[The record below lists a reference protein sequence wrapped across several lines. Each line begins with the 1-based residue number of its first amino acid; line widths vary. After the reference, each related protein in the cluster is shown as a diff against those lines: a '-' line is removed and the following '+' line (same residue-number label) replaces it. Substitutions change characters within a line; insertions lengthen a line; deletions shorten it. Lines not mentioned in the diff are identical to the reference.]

1 MHKKYVTKK
10 SWGRARLGL
19 DFLALAK
26 RSIMP
31 HEIQG
36 AISIC
41 LETKSVKFQER
52 RSVTPLAELLGPMV
66 EIHADGSVDFI
77 HPTARES
84 VPLRDQFDHD
94 AYRFQLPTP
103 RTQPSFH

>member
-1 MHKKYVTKK
+1 MSVKVLRMKDLNTYIFSYGRILRRMNMKYVLKK

-19 DFLALAK
+19 DLLALAK

-31 HEIQG
+31 QEIQG

-41 LETKSVKFQER
+41 LETKSVEFQER

-77 HPTARES
+77 HPTARE
-84 VPLRDQFDHD
+84 
-94 AYRFQLPTP
+94 
-103 RTQPSFH
+103 

>member
-1 MHKKYVTKK
+1 MSVRVLGMKNLNAYVFSYGRILRRMNKKYVTKK

-19 DFLALAK
+19 DLLALAK

-41 LETKSVKFQER
+41 LDTKNVKFQER

-77 HPTARES
+77 HPTARE
-84 VPLRDQFDHD
+84 
-94 AYRFQLPTP
+94 
-103 RTQPSFH
+103 

>member
-1 MHKKYVTKK
+1 MTKRECLVPGLIVLRAYISSYGRILRRMNIKHVTKR

-19 DFLALAK
+19 DLLAVAK
-26 RSIMP
+26 RPIMP

-36 AISIC
+36 AMSIC

-66 EIHADGSVDFI
+66 EIHTDGSVDFI
-77 HPTARES
+77 HPTARE
-84 VPLRDQFDHD
+84 
-94 AYRFQLPTP
+94 
-103 RTQPSFH
+103 